1 LRLNCSS
8 AQPLPSERLFQDFLK
23 KRRRTTPARTASRT
37 GAPLAISVTEPHFFM
52 IRTACA
58 WALVVLAASPVT
70 APFSAC
76 DLQALA
82 APTLTARTMSMAPA
96 AVETSSPL
104 SLDNRA
110 NNVSPVLTPRE
121 PTAESRAGSAV
132 LLFPGVFAAS
142 RDVDRPPQVCRG
154 THDRPTQ
161 VTVLRL

>member
-1 LRLNCSS
+1 
-8 AQPLPSERLFQDFLK
+8 
-23 KRRRTTPARTASRT
+23 
-37 GAPLAISVTEPHFFM
+37 
-52 IRTACA
+52 
-58 WALVVLAASPVT
+58 LVVLAASPVT

-76 DLQALA
+76 DLHALA
-82 APTLTARTMSMAPA
+82 APTLVARTMSMAPA
-96 AVETSSPL
+96 AVQTSSS

-154 THDRPTQ
+154 SHDRPTQ